1 MGRERAGRGLG
12 SVRMRPAPR
21 ERDEKNLP
29 QVRRNPPIARCLIA
43 HLGKPEEPP
52 RANFTMRTIKNLRWW
67 IAGLLALATALNYLD
82 RQSLPVVVSEIRKE
96 IPISNKEYGQLTSL
110 FLLAYAIMYAGG
122 GRIMDW
128 LGTRLGYAVMIVWWS
143 AANFLTGT
151 ASSVLGLGVFRFL
164 LGMGEGGG
172 FPGSGKAVAE
182 WFPARERAMAFG
194 LFNTGASLGAVI
206 APPLMALIVAT
217 LGWRWVFFI
226 TGAIGFLW
234 ALIWLKLYQP
244 PATNRFIT
252 PEEKAFIAAS
262 MGHAPAGAPPDG
274 RGPGELKM
282 PDVPGGTTQPA
293 AAGENPDG
301 PSARRISWFK
311 LLTYRQV
318 QGLMTA
324 KFLTD
329 AAWYFFIFWLPK
341 YLNDARQ
348 LNIKEIGYFAWIP
361 YALAGAGSLMGG
373 GISSFLLRR
382 QFTLGRSRKIALGI
396 GASLLPGSLFIAGAP
411 LSLAIVFF
419 SLAMFAHQ
427 FWSANVQTLPADLF
441 PSKVVGSVE
450 GLLGSA
456 GAFGGMLFAQVV
468 SWLVERQ
475 GYGPAFVI
483 AGVLHPLA
491 FLVILATV
499 TRVEPVKL

>member
-1 MGRERAGRGLG
+1 MG
-12 SVRMRPAPR
+12 S
-21 ERDEKNLP
+21 
-29 QVRRNPPIARCLIA
+29 
-43 HLGKPEEPP
+43 
-52 RANFTMRTIKNLRWW
+52 IKNLRWW

-82 RQSLPVVVSEIRKE
+82 RQSFPVVAGEIRKE
-96 IPISNKEYGQLTSL
+96 IPISNEDYGRLTSL

-151 ASSVLGLGVFRFL
+151 VSSVLGLGVFRFL

-182 WFPARERAMAFG
+182 WFPPRERAMAFG
-194 LFNTGASLGAVI
+194 IFNTGSSLGAVI
-206 APPLMALIVAT
+206 APPLLAFIVAT
-217 LGWRWVFFI
+217 HGWRWAFFV
-226 TGAIGFLW
+226 TGAVGFLW
-234 ALIWLKLYQP
+234 AWIWLQVYQP

-252 PEEKAFIAAS
+252 PEEKEFIAAS
-262 MGHAPAGAPPDG
+262 MSNA
-274 RGPGELKM
+274 
-282 PDVPGGTTQPA
+282 A
-293 AAGENPDG
+293 AAGTPAAT
-301 PSARRISWFK
+301 SAHPISWFK
-311 LLTYRQV
+311 LLTYPQV
-318 QGLMTA
+318 QGLMAA

-341 YLNDARQ
+341 YLGDERQ

-361 YALAGAGSLMGG
+361 YAFAGAGSLLGG
-373 GISSFLLRR
+373 GISSLLLRR
-382 QFTLGRSRKIALGI
+382 QLSLNLSRKIALGI
-396 GASLLPGSLFIAGAP
+396 GASLLPVSVFIVGAP
-411 LSLAIVFF
+411 LSYAIVFF

-427 FWSANVQTLPADLF
+427 FWSSNVQTLPADLF
-441 PSKVVGSVE
+441 PSSVVGSVE

-456 GAFGGMLFAQVV
+456 GAFGGMLFGLVAG
-468 SWLVERQ
+468 SLVEHQ
-475 GYGPAFVI
+475 GYGPAFLI

-499 TRVEPVKL
+499 RRVEPIRQ